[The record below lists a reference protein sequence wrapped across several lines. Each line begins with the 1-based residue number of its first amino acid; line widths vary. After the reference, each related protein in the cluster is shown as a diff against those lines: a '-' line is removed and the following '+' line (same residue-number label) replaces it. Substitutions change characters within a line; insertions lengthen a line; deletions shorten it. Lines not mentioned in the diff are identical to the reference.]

1 LAPSLANFYFFMKK
15 NLEITLEKLQIFKNP
30 KLKWEQ
36 YPTPPAL
43 AAELAVTAS
52 LIDEGLFFDLGCG
65 TGILSIAFSLIGF
78 EVVGVDIDVEALKIA
93 RKNAKSVNAGVDF
106 ILCDIRFL
114 KLRKRVN
121 VVMNPPFG
129 IKRRHAD
136 RVFLEKAFEIGEVIY
151 SIHSISSQSFVERTA
166 EENGFKVTHV
176 WRYKIPLKKLYHFH
190 EKPYKLIPVEVFRM
204 EKM

>member
-1 LAPSLANFYFFMKK
+1 LQ
-15 NLEITLEKLQIFKNP
+15 EK
-30 KLKWEQ
+30 
-36 YPTPPAL
+36 T
-43 AAELAVTAS
+43 T
-52 LIDEGLFFDLGCG
+52 
-65 TGILSIAFSLIGF
+65 
-78 EVVGVDIDVEALKIA
+78 
-93 RKNAKSVNAGVDF
+93 KSVNAGVDF

-151 SIHSISSQSFVERTA
+151 SIHSISSQSFVERMA